1 MLSGHIG
8 SPRDGILMVKPKN
21 NSQGLID
28 MGIVEGREALEGVK
42 ALIVFGE
49 NADIDT
55 DELEFLAVCD
65 THMTELAAKAD
76 VVLPGTGFAS
86 VDGTYTNT
94 ERRLQLVEAA
104 IEEGILFSNW
114 EIAVEIAHI
123 FEVDLDWDGTDDI
136 SDEIHLNAF
145 NYGDAN
151 NDGKINGKDV
161 LVMRKYI
168 VGLDVEINLYAADVL
183 MVEKINVNGKD
194 VLQLRKYLIG
204 LEKEIGIYM

>member
-1 MLSGHIG
+1 MIVYQQNVLSVEAATLIGDIAMLSGHIG
-8 SPRDGILMVKPKN
+8 SPRDGILMVRPKN
-21 NSQGLID
+21 NSQGLVD

-49 NADIDT
+49 NVDIDT

-123 FEVDLDWDGTDDI
+123 FEVDFYFATFVFF
-136 SDEIHLNAF
+136 H
-145 NYGDAN
+145 
-151 NDGKINGKDV
+151 
-161 LVMRKYI
+161 YI
-168 VGLDVEINLYAADVL
+168 Y
-183 MVEKINVNGKD
+183 
-194 VLQLRKYLIG
+194 
-204 LEKEIGIYM
+204 